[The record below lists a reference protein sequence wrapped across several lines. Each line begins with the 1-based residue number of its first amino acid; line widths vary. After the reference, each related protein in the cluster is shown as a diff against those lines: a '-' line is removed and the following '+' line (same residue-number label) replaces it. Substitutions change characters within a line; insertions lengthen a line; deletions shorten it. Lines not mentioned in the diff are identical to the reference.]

1 MSVTAIAVYRAPS
14 SEPEPIGVA
23 ARSSTAVD
31 GRHLSLVQPT
41 AQLSF
46 EGLDL
51 PPRRRAPE
59 AEDGPVSGA
68 VATAPPE
75 MIGFARNYCR
85 IAAEVLTG
93 FRPVEQLR
101 RYTALG
107 VMEWFRQY
115 AIPIARHRPVAPA
128 PALRT
133 VSVCVPVEGVAEVCA
148 VIQRGPR
155 ARAMTARFVDLDGGW
170 KCVHLQVI

>member
-14 SEPEPIGVA
+14 SEPEPMGSFPQPA
-23 ARSSTAVD
+23 TAVD
-31 GRHLSLVQPT
+31 GRHLSLVQPA

-46 EGLDL
+46 DDIDPL
-51 PPRRRAPE
+51 PQRHPGDRDPAAEAAP
-59 AEDGPVSGA
+59 AVPSGM
-68 VATAPPE
+68 TR
-75 MIGFARNYCR
+75 FARSYCLM
-85 IAAEVLTG
+85 AAEALTG

-101 RYTALG
+101 KHTALG

-115 AIPIARHRPVAPA
+115 AIPIARHRPIAPA
-128 PALRT
+128 PMLRT
-133 VSVCVPVEGVAEVCA
+133 VGVCVPVEGVAEVNA